1 MRLQVQGHLAPAE
14 IVHVLLRALFPKLQK
29 DFHGSGASVTF
40 SRPRLSWLAHAGV
53 AMSGTRTVKES
64 GICAKGAAI
73 AVGIAVV
80 LHYAAK
86 LVLFLSSLVA

>member
-1 MRLQVQGHLAPAE
+1 
-14 IVHVLLRALFPKLQK
+14 
-29 DFHGSGASVTF
+29 
-40 SRPRLSWLAHAGV
+40 
-53 AMSGTRTVKES
+53 MSGTRTVKES